1 MDLSQLRHDL
11 RTPLNQMLG
20 YSEMLLEDAQDQP
33 EVAQELQEIL
43 DGSKRLLSLVSKVL
57 AVDGV
62 SLDLIRSE
70 LQAPLDSVMTQA
82 QNLLAKAKHAGLAN
96 LLPDLQKIATAAGN
110 LDALLRSAKIETG
123 KNAPPPS
130 ILSLLPSANFSGKP
144 AAILPGRILVVDDS
158 EMNRDMLCRRLDRQ
172 GHKYV
177 CAENGRQALDVL
189 AQSDFDLVLLDI
201 IMPKMDGYQVLN
213 ALKNDPKLRHLPVI
227 MLSALDEIESVVHC
241 IEMGADDYLPKP
253 FNPVLLKARIGAC
266 LEKKHLRDKERR
278 YLEQLQMEQE
288 KSERLLLNVLPKE
301 IADRLKGGEE
311 AIADHFA
318 DVTILFADLVGFTT
332 ISQRMSAV
340 DLVNLL
346 NEIFSAF
353 DHLAARHGLEK
364 IKTIG
369 DAYMVAGGL
378 PVSRP
383 GHAESIA
390 EMALDMQQEINRFNE
405 KYNTQIQIRIGINT
419 GPVIAGIIGR
429 NKFIYDLWGDTV
441 NTASRMESHCVA
453 DGIQVTEKTR
463 SYLDSKYVFQD
474 RGKIEVKGKGGMQV
488 YLLAGRK
495 GSLE

>member
-1 MDLSQLRHDL
+1 MS
-11 RTPLNQMLG
+11 
-20 YSEMLLEDAQDQP
+20 
-33 EVAQELQEIL
+33 
-43 DGSKRLLSLVSKVL
+43 
-57 AVDGV
+57 
-62 SLDLIRSE
+62 
-70 LQAPLDSVMTQA
+70 
-82 QNLLAKAKHAGLAN
+82 
-96 LLPDLQKIATAAGN
+96 
-110 LDALLRSAKIETG
+110 
-123 KNAPPPS
+123 
-130 ILSLLPSANFSGKP
+130 
-144 AAILPGRILVVDDS
+144 PGRILVVDDS

-177 CAENGRQALDVL
+177 CAENGRQALDML

-201 IMPKMDGYQVLN
+201 IMPEMDGYQVLN

-266 LEKKHLRDKERR
+266 LEKKHLRDKEQQ

-429 NKFIYDLWGDTV
+429 KKFIYDLWGDTV

-463 SYLDSKYVFQD
+463 SHLDSKYVFHD
-474 RGKIEVKGKGGMQV
+474 RGKIEVKGKGGMRV
-488 YLLAGRK
+488 YLLEGRK
-495 GSLE
+495 SFPE

>member
-1 MDLSQLRHDL
+1 MDLSRSRNDL
-11 RTPLNQMLG
+11 RTRLNQIGG

-62 SLDLIRSE
+62 SLDLIRGE

-110 LDALLRSAKIETG
+110 LDALLKNTQIETG
-123 KNAPPPS
+123 
-130 ILSLLPSANFSGKP
+130 
-144 AAILPGRILVVDDS
+144 
-158 EMNRDMLCRRLDRQ
+158 
-172 GHKYV
+172 
-177 CAENGRQALDVL
+177 
-189 AQSDFDLVLLDI
+189 
-201 IMPKMDGYQVLN
+201 
-213 ALKNDPKLRHLPVI
+213 
-227 MLSALDEIESVVHC
+227 VHC

-253 FNPVLLKARIGAC
+253 FNPGLLKARIGAC

-378 PVSRP
+378 RVSRP